1 MKEQQKFYNKAWFM
15 WLTLIFFP
23 PIGIFLM
30 WKNKR
35 YNKVVRSVLSIIFGL
50 LFMAAIV
57 GGNSDT
63 NETLKQNKQVAVSKT
78 VELSKDKKT
87 ENIATESENINK
99 QEDTKKEDAISEKT
113 KENDQQA
120 AYSETNITET
130 KKETEKIEDIKKE
143 TDTKAENIGELK
155 VHFIDVGQ
163 ADSILVEQNKH
174 FMLIDAGNNA
184 DSTLVVNYLKQHGVS
199 KLDYVIGTHPHEDHI
214 GGLDAVINTFDI
226 GKVLMP
232 KKVSTTKTY
241 RDVILAIKNK
251 GLKITVPVPGATY
264 KLGAAEWT
272 ILAPGKDEDYEKTN
286 NYSIVQKLR
295 FGNTSFIFTGDAE
308 DVSEREILARKYDL
322 KADVL
327 KIGHHG
333 SKTSTTKEFLA
344 AVDPK
349 YAVISCGKDN
359 DYGHPNKETMDKLKN
374 NRIIVYRT
382 DECGTIVCTS
392 NGKDISFDT
401 KAGDYT
407 YRDGETIIEGDK
419 NNTSK
424 TNTVQTSKENN
435 KIIIQSIDKV
445 AEIVVIKNTSDK
457 DIDLTGW
464 KLVSVTGNQTYIFPK
479 YVLKAGASIKISSG
493 NSRGDLKWSK
503 RNIWNNS
510 KEDDGELYDNLGN
523 LIYHYDN

>member
-1 MKEQQKFYNKAWFM
+1 MKNRKKFYDK
-15 WLTLIFFP
+15 LV
-23 PIGIFLM
+23 
-30 WKNKR
+30 K
-35 YNKVVRSVLSIIFGL
+35 SVLSVILGIIFL
-50 LFMAAIV
+50 SAII
-57 GGNSDT
+57 GNSTDAK
-63 NETLKQNKQVAVSKT
+63 ETIKKNNQIVISKT
-78 VELSKDKKT
+78 VKLSKK
-87 ENIATESENINK
+87 
-99 QEDTKKEDAISEKT
+99 DAIKIE
-113 KENDQQA
+113 
-120 AYSETNITET
+120 ET
-130 KKETEKIEDIKKE
+130 KYGANVRTKI
-143 TDTKAENIGELK
+143 NGNLK

-163 ADSILVEQNKH
+163 ADSILIEQDKH

-184 DSTLVVNYLKQHGVS
+184 DSTLVVNYLKQQGVS
-199 KLDYVIGTHPHEDHI
+199 KLDYLIGTHPHEDHI
-214 GGLDAVINTFDI
+214 GGLDAVINTFNI

-241 RDVILAIKNK
+241 KDVILAIKNK

-308 DVSEREILARKYDL
+308 DISEREILARKYDL

-333 SKTSTTKEFLA
+333 SKTSTTKEFLV

-349 YAVISCGKDN
+349 YAVISCGKNN
-359 DYGHPNKETMDKLKN
+359 DYGFPHKTTMDKLKN
-374 NRIIVYRT
+374 RGITVYRT

-392 NGKDISFDT
+392 NGKNISFDT
-401 KAGDYT
+401 KAGDYI
-407 YRDGETIIEGDK
+407 YRDSETIIEDDK
-419 NNTSK
+419 DNTSK
-424 TNTVQTSKENN
+424 TNTVTNTVQTSKETNN

-445 AEIVVIKNTSDK
+445 AEIVVIKNNSDR

-479 YVLKAGASIKISSG
+479 YILKAGVSIKISSG
-493 NSRGDLKWSK
+493 NSKGDLKWSK

-510 KEDDGELYDNLGN
+510 KEDDGELYDGLGN
-523 LIYHYDN
+523 LVYHYDN